1 MSHAWPKVHEETYR
15 GHLIEIIVDE
25 TPLDP
30 REDAAGC
37 CLGTMVTW
45 HRRYT
50 LGDEQPSL
58 SPDAWIED
66 LAEQA
71 TGMNYEDAD
80 PGEAWADVQEHYIIL
95 PVALLDHSGITMY
108 VGRGAHMCDPGG
120 WDSGQVGWIY
130 VSLEDVRKEYG
141 DVSDESRARAR
152 AALEAEV
159 QVYDWYLR
167 GDVYGYVVKD
177 PDTGEVADS
186 CWGYFGYEG
195 DGEGSSWNY
204 MIDEA
209 RSVIDH
215 RIKRARARH
224 ADRLK
229 GQIRNRVPLG
239 YREPTSAAAAG

>member
-80 PGEAWADVQEHYIIL
+80 PGEAWAD
-95 PVALLDHSGITMY
+95 
-108 VGRGAHMCDPGG
+108 
-120 WDSGQVGWIY
+120 
-130 VSLEDVRKEYG
+130 
-141 DVSDESRARAR
+141 
-152 AALEAEV
+152 
-159 QVYDWYLR
+159 
-167 GDVYGYVVKD
+167 
-177 PDTGEVADS
+177 
-186 CWGYFGYEG
+186 
-195 DGEGSSWNY
+195 
-204 MIDEA
+204 
-209 RSVIDH
+209 
-215 RIKRARARH
+215 
-224 ADRLK
+224 RLK